1 MFIGSSYMKKS
12 SFFDYSFFTTSDTK
26 EEFPLF
32 PEEGMDCLFEKLGS
46 RITSKKAGNTYFITP
61 TDPSIAIQKG
71 NDGVHEY
78 YHLLLNKKVIAVSS
92 FVNHKTTIYLAN
104 IIKQL
109 EPERI
114 GTPVDFDF
122 LGDTDETDSVFSD
135 TLDNTEGNID
145 QMPSPR

>member
-1 MFIGSSYMKKS
+1 
-12 SFFDYSFFTTSDTK
+12 
-26 EEFPLF
+26 
-32 PEEGMDCLFEKLGS
+32 
-46 RITSKKAGNTYFITP
+46 
-61 TDPSIAIQKG
+61 
-71 NDGVHEY
+71 GVHEY

-135 TLDNTEGNID
+135 TLDNAEGNVD
-145 QMPSPR
+145 QTPSPR

>member
-1 MFIGSSYMKKS
+1 MFDGSSYMKKS
-12 SFFDYSFFTTSDTK
+12 SFFDYFFFTTSDTK

-32 PEEGMDCLFEKLGS
+32 PEEGMDYLFEKLDS

-61 TDPSIAIQKG
+61 ADSSIAIHKG

-92 FVNHKTTIYLAN
+92 FANHKTTIYLAN

-135 TLDNTEGNID
+135 NLDNTEGNID